1 MSGRYKYIDTEGN
14 LIENLTRYIV
24 DYELSREYTEWLK
37 GSGDSCIEGNIP
49 ELIIV
54 KLEDGIFIMAMDD
67 YSSPLINEEFIDVQI
82 EHYIGGEPFK
92 IPKSCLCDKETA
104 IDIITYYI
112 ENSGQLPPS
121 YNWIDVV
128 AES

>member
-1 MSGRYKYIDTEGN
+1 MMKYKYIDTSGY
-14 LIENLTRYIV
+14 LIENLTEAIINKQ
-24 DYELSREYTEWLK
+24 LSRNYTDWLK

-54 KLEDGIFIMAMDD
+54 KLQEGIFIMTMDD
-67 YSSPLINEEFIDVQI
+67 YTAPKINNEYDTIYL

-104 IDIITYYI
+104 INIIMHYI
-112 ENSGQLPPS
+112 NNYGALYSS
-121 YNWIDVV
+121 FKWVDV
-128 AES
+128 SK